1 MSLRPLAQTTTYAYD
16 QASNKIKETRPDL
29 KFRTWD
35 TFDNRNRVKHMT
47 GFLGDET
54 SYVYDFAGNM
64 TQMTD
69 SKGAIYGF
77 GYDFLSRKTSATYP
91 PDSVESGG
99 MKHGFTTSLST
110 GCNIPTRAEKWTNSP
125 TTTVIARSNL
135 NGNWPGSR
143 HHDRLR
149 RGQPSD
155 EHLHRRWH
163 DRWFGY
169 DNANRQISEDQ
180 TLTGQPSRHID
191 MPVDVDGIA
200 LRSR

>member
-47 GFLGDET
+47 GFLGDGT

-77 GYDFLSRKTSATYP
+77 GYDYLSRKTSATYP
-91 PDSVESGG
+91 VDAGNVVRNETWSYDEAGNLVQYKNPNDQIQQIHLRQPKPPDRIRVATGRVPG
-99 MKHGFTTSLST
+99 HHHGLRRRQPRHECGDRRWHYRWLRLRQRQSADF
-110 GCNIPTRAEKWTNSP
+110 G
-125 TTTVIARSNL
+125 RSNL
-135 NGNWPGSR
+135 
-143 HHDRLR
+143 DRL
-149 RGQPSD
+149 PSAA
-155 EHLHRRWH
+155 HR
-163 DRWFGY
+163 
-169 DNANRQISEDQ
+169 I
-180 TLTGQPSRHID
+180 
-191 MPVDVDGIA
+191 
-200 LRSR
+200 